1 MGAYHTLDLEL
12 QRNFTIQKAIWDTVV
27 LDRLEEA
34 CDPVKQ
40 AEVAALVMQPG
51 LANVCLLTGSMTI
64 VRQRIEVCI
73 YLPKI
78 YNDQERDRQIDR
90 YLHVPYLPRRYLFT
104 YREAYAT
111 PHSITHISSYTHTHT
126 YKTDAHPQE
135 TRRQHRP

>member
-73 YLPKI
+73 CL
-78 YNDQERDRQIDR
+78 ERDNDRERERQTDR
-90 YLHVPYLPRRYLFT
+90 HIHV
-104 YREAYAT
+104 
-111 PHSITHISSYTHTHT
+111 HT
-126 YKTDAHPQE
+126 YTYL
-135 TRRQHRP
+135 